1 MQNPPEGAHVALFLV
16 NQTSSRAL
24 GNMTD
29 GVPPFRLQPEK
40 VQAARLRIHRLEE
53 GPHRSKHGGSPP
65 EKLPEPQ
72 GAVDCASRG
81 PEACNWAKPPRH
93 WFVRMK
99 FQPTEAQGSGFPLAE
114 ATDAAPCLQ

>member
-81 PEACNWAKPPRH
+81 PEACNW
-93 WFVRMK
+93 V
-99 FQPTEAQGSGFPLAE
+99 QFPLVLE
-114 ATDAAPCLQ
+114 IKGYIIFSSVQSSHSVMSDSL